1 MTMLQIPFDTSKEG
15 FGANSNRKNGRTSHG
30 IIELYPDF
38 QVPCCLFLDIR
49 GPAGAY
55 RGSAIIDKETARQ
68 VGAELLNWAA
78 ADVVR
83 RAAGNLILTN
93 NERAATGEKAVMA
106 VFKEDI
112 ESGGI
117 DLTTGIYDLV
127 ADLLHLARENDIE
140 PDYIIHMAQMHFDA
154 EVEEE
159 SLNPFGEE

>member
-15 FGANSNRKNGRTSHG
+15 FGANSNRKNGKTSHG

-38 QVPCCLFLDIR
+38 QVPCCLSLDIR

-55 RGSAIIDKETARQ
+55 RGSAIIDKETARK

-78 ADVVR
+78 GDVVH

-140 PDYIIHMAQMHFDA
+140 PDYIIHMAQTHFDA

>member
-1 MTMLQIPFDTSKEG
+1 MLQIPFDTSKEG
-15 FGANSNRKNGRTSHG
+15 FGANSNRKNGKTSHG

-38 QVPCCLFLDIR
+38 QVPCCLSLDIR

-55 RGSAIIDKETARQ
+55 RGSAIIDKETARK

-78 ADVVR
+78 GDVVH

-159 SLNPFGEE
+159 SLNPFWEE

>member
-15 FGANSNRKNGRTSHG
+15 FGANSNRKNGKTSHG

-38 QVPCCLFLDIR
+38 QMPCWLSLDIR

-55 RGSAIIDKETARQ
+55 RGSAIIDKETARK

-78 ADVVR
+78 GDVVH

-106 VFKEDI
+106 VFKEGI